1 MSDPLYSIL
10 QVTKIIRCDPS
21 RHNTRTL
28 YRRPHSTSAE
38 SSPKGP
44 RTRRSGVTER
54 AMQQCVLR
62 FRARSL
68 HREVTRGEVSGTVA
82 GSSPTGLRLFSA
94 ALAPASGARQG
105 YCTCPGYSGLEML
118 VKCVQG
124 PLRYIN
130 VVQCPPPRQRVP
142 TGVGKSRG
150 STGVPILLGKRPRSL
165 RAKRRRCER
174 NYSSGTEKTGL
185 ECTDPQEEWPS
196 LVSPLALSA
205 RCGEAPR
212 LRSNYERGRPKSR
225 GACGPTRAWDLR
237 TLGHRW
243 EAPTPPSAERGQ
255 LPSQRS
261 P

>member
-1 MSDPLYSIL
+1 LSDPLYSIL
-10 QVTKIIRCDPS
+10 QVTKILRCDPS

-54 AMQQCVLR
+54 AMQQCILR

-130 VVQCPPPRQRVP
+130 VVQCPPPRQLVP
-142 TGVGKSRG
+142 TR
-150 STGVPILLGKRPRSL
+150 
-165 RAKRRRCER
+165 
-174 NYSSGTEKTGL
+174 EKEPGL
-185 ECTDPQEEWPS
+185 DWGPN
-196 LVSPLALSA
+196 SA
-205 RCGEAPR
+205 REETTKPPR
-212 LRSNYERGRPKSR
+212 QK
-225 GACGPTRAWDLR
+225 TKM
-237 TLGHRW
+237 
-243 EAPTPPSAERGQ
+243 
-255 LPSQRS
+255 
-261 P
+261 